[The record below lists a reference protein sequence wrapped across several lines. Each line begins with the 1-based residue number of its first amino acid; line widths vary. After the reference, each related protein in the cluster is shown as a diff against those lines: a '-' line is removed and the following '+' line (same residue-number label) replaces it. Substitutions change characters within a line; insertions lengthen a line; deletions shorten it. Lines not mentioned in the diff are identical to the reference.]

1 MKLVVYFQSL
11 RFVRGDDRDKRKNM
25 RSASFVQFQS
35 RLSRWRG
42 CTKWAFDGRTEH
54 RASHGALY
62 ESGSAGRRREGFMA
76 AWILTIFD
84 HINAYQKCIFFNK
97 EQLRH
102 FACMR
107 CTKCKTGKNTLTLS
121 YFRAALSVRKYC
133 FYVIFYLYLTLTS
146 L

>member
-1 MKLVVYFQSL
+1 MYFQSL
-11 RFVRGDDRDKRKNM
+11 RFVRGDNRDKRKKICAQLH
-25 RSASFVQFQS
+25 SCSFNLALVDGAAA
-35 RLSRWRG
+35 RNGHL
-42 CTKWAFDGRTEH
+42 TDGRSIGRHMAPSTNLAV
-54 RASHGALY
+54 RAGGGKDLWPHEY
-62 ESGSAGRRREGFMA
+62 
-76 AWILTIFD
+76 IFD

-107 CTKCKTGKNTLTLS
+107 CTKCKTGKNALTLS